1 MRIDLETADE
11 LLAHSLQA
19 AADAQIFIGAAA
31 VADYRV
37 DAPAEEKIKKTDT
50 NMSLALSRNP
60 DVIAAVRERQPSL
73 FVVGFAAETEKPDD
87 PARAKL
93 QPNKLAMIAAN
104 CVGRGRAVSPD
115 QPDFS

>member
-1 MRIDLETADE
+1 MRISDWSSDVCSSDL
-11 LLAHSLQA
+11 A

-37 DAPAEEKIKKTDT
+37 DAPAEEKIKKNDT

-73 FVVGFAAETEKPDD
+73 FVVGFAAETEKLAEH
-87 PARAKL
+87 ARAKL
-93 QPNKLAMIAAN
+93 ERKKLDMIAAN
-104 CVGRGRAVSPD
+104 WVGRGDRKSVV
-115 QPDFS
+115 